1 MPCDFVGPR
10 KLMWKND
17 PNLYIDMNWDGPV
30 APPSSASS
38 NECLVSIY
46 TEKDHCCH
54 PRITDTTPRITD
66 TIPGQVP
73 KAAAKKN
80 KGENNQENEG
90 GNGEENKPLAL
101 EDAAPVEEKE
111 ETEGK
116 EEKGN
121 QETKKAKPKAMK
133 KTKATPK
140 QKAKAKPKA
149 GTKKA
154 GTKKAVPPV
163 KKSGL
168 KKSDKEKAL
177 KKPKQEEDKGAKAK
191 GNKQT
196 MKEKTAA
203 WRQPLGIKKKEVE
216 EGEEEDQKEADPE
229 VSPDET
235 RNYAKARKFAKML
248 KKGQLPEEIKLMYM
262 QAAQNSESPR
272 LFRTEM
278 INRPFQK
285 NKKMSGLW
293 CQQALSSRVGSS
305 PMAPGL
311 QQPKVWG
318 QQAWSC
324 FGPFFMA
331 TKVPWKRLQGWVTYL
346 NMKAFGTSTAKGWRQ
361 EEPRS

>member
-1 MPCDFVGPR
+1 
-10 KLMWKND
+10 MWKND

-80 KGENNQENEG
+80 KGENNQENG

-140 QKAKAKPKA
+140 QKAKAKP
-149 GTKKA
+149 KA

-216 EGEEEDQKEADPE
+216 EGEEEDQKEAGPE

-285 NKKMSGLW
+285 NKK
-293 CQQALSSRVGSS
+293 
-305 PMAPGL
+305 
-311 QQPKVWG
+311 
-318 QQAWSC
+318 
-324 FGPFFMA
+324 
-331 TKVPWKRLQGWVTYL
+331 
-346 NMKAFGTSTAKGWRQ
+346 
-361 EEPRS
+361 

>member
-1 MPCDFVGPR
+1 M
-10 KLMWKND
+10 
-17 PNLYIDMNWDGPV
+17 V
-30 APPSSASS
+30 ASKRPA
-38 NECLVSIY
+38 
-46 TEKDHCCH
+46 
-54 PRITDTTPRITD
+54 
-66 TIPGQVP
+66 GQVP

-80 KGENNQENEG
+80 KGENNQENG

-216 EGEEEDQKEADPE
+216 EGEEEGQKEAGPE

-278 INRPFQK
+278 INRLFQK
-285 NKKMSGLW
+285 NKKNEWVMVSTSPEFQSWKQSNDTRFATAKSVGTAGMVMLWSIFHGNKGAMEEAARVGDIFEHEGLW
-293 CQQALSSRVGSS
+293 YSKRVETGRTKELKDAMQLSGGKAQLSVDEYSDMSSWLQDRPWSKYGEQLPELGNSSACSCQ
-305 PMAPGL
+305 
-311 QQPKVWG
+311 
-318 QQAWSC
+318 
-324 FGPFFMA
+324 
-331 TKVPWKRLQGWVTYL
+331 
-346 NMKAFGTSTAKGWRQ
+346 
-361 EEPRS
+361 